1 MNGHLFI
8 RKLVLYLVGEL
19 DVVQNDILQND
30 YNLCIDEKWSI
41 WRQTSNMMDFLYDQL
56 KDDQLKDENNLIPW
70 RLIKLKNKLD
80 ETYFLL
86 DKTDKI

>member
-1 MNGHLFI
+1 MNTNIFI
-8 RKLVLYLVGEL
+8 SNLVSYLVGKL
-19 DVVQNDILQND
+19 DIVQNDILQND
-30 YNLCIDEKWSI
+30 FNLSIDEKWSI

-56 KDDQLKDENNLIPW
+56 KDETNLIPW

-86 DKTDKI
+86 DKVDKI

>member
-1 MNGHLFI
+1 M
-8 RKLVLYLVGEL
+8 VSYLVGEL
-19 DVVQNDILQND
+19 DIVQNDIIQND
-30 YNLCIDEKWSI
+30 FNVCIDVKWSI

-56 KDDQLKDENNLIPW
+56 KDDQLKDETNSIPW

-86 DKTDKI
+86 EKMDKI

>member
-1 MNGHLFI
+1 MNTNIFI
-8 RKLVLYLVGEL
+8 SNLVSYLVGKL
-19 DVVQNDILQND
+19 DIVQNDILQND
-30 YNLCIDEKWSI
+30 FSVCIDEKWSI

-56 KDDQLKDENNLIPW
+56 KDETNLIPW

-86 DKTDKI
+86 DKMDKI

>member
-1 MNGHLFI
+1 MNTNIFI
-8 RKLVLYLVGEL
+8 SNLVSYLVGKL
-19 DVVQNDILQND
+19 DIVQNDILQND
-30 YNLCIDEKWSI
+30 FSVCIDEKWSI

-56 KDDQLKDENNLIPW
+56 KDETNLIPW

-86 DKTDKI
+86 DKVDKIKSVM

>member
-1 MNGHLFI
+1 MNTNIFI
-8 RKLVLYLVGEL
+8 SNLVSYLVGKL
-19 DVVQNDILQND
+19 DIVQNDILQND
-30 YNLCIDEKWSI
+30 FNLSIDEKWSI

-56 KDDQLKDENNLIPW
+56 KDETNLIPW

-86 DKTDKI
+86 DKVDKIKSVM